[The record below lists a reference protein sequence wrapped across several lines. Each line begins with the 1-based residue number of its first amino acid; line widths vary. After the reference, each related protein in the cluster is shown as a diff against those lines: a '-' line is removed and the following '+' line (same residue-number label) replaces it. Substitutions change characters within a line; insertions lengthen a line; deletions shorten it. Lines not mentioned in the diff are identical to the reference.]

1 MSSGIEDVSL
11 EPPPPT
17 DPRAIDAIG
26 ATLTQFDAR
35 RALNMPEQSP
45 SSPSSPSPPRA
56 AADIEKSLLFDDFR
70 DAFPEGYLHG
80 LDALGVFTKGDADAS
95 NGHVPVVTYYP
106 FDAPDAQQSTD
117 GLVKRLVVNDYT
129 VPCPGRVVYLKG
141 DAQRSD
147 KDSQIVYGAMPSPKE
162 TTKATETSSA
172 DDAWKLKKQCE
183 MIVVVIIRANMKSNW
198 TLSDVLDT
206 LTSISF
212 KTERSELHIA
222 RRHFDE
228 PNKEVMGRC
237 EDSYTW
243 ETKDAFVFYEA
254 PRPEGDETAPIP
266 YISLGRYSYPF
277 VVNKNRGILGNL
289 EPQPT
294 VMSADRVK
302 ESRDR
307 RGNPLNDDGRLTEDE
322 KREFA
327 QRTLPTNC
335 AVEENEEKI
344 FLTEEEIDVF
354 KKAMITLKRQL
365 KYANRNI

>member
-1 MSSGIEDVSL
+1 
-11 EPPPPT
+11 PPPPT

-206 LTSISF
+206 LT
-212 KTERSELHIA
+212 
-222 RRHFDE
+222 
-228 PNKEVMGRC
+228 
-237 EDSYTW
+237 
-243 ETKDAFVFYEA
+243 
-254 PRPEGDETAPIP
+254 
-266 YISLGRYSYPF
+266 
-277 VVNKNRGILGNL
+277 
-289 EPQPT
+289 
-294 VMSADRVK
+294 
-302 ESRDR
+302 
-307 RGNPLNDDGRLTEDE
+307 
-322 KREFA
+322 
-327 QRTLPTNC
+327 
-335 AVEENEEKI
+335 
-344 FLTEEEIDVF
+344 
-354 KKAMITLKRQL
+354 
-365 KYANRNI
+365 